1 MKIEDAKKLE
11 YRDVLHHLQFN
22 NSDGTPVRWRVK
34 VKHGLKSYDYVT
46 EMEET
51 EMTDFEFAKW
61 LNAHGEWSFDSM
73 SAITATR
80 FFLQQS
86 KELLAIVLYD
96 NQKCERKIFIP
107 LILLRRAEGKR
118 VYYPTNVEG

>member
-1 MKIEDAKKLE
+1 MKN
-11 YRDVLHHLQFN
+11 F
-22 NSDGTPVRWRVK
+22 T
-34 VKHGLKSYDYVT
+34 DYAR
-46 EMEET
+46 MEET

-73 SAITATR
+73 LAITATR

-107 LILLRRAEGKR
+107 AR
-118 VYYPTNVEG
+118 